1 MRVLSRTADANGRT
15 QPLTDLTA
23 SLSQVN
29 LNVEIPNAAFSLSV
43 PADVVPM
50 TLEELRRVRPLAE
63 SSAGH
68 RDP

>member
-1 MRVLSRTADANGRT
+1 
-15 QPLTDLTA
+15 
-23 SLSQVN
+23 LSQVN